1 MAKVKDRNITN
12 YNDTEYEADFW
23 GSRQYE
29 DLIEKDVL
37 QKLLSKNYNSFLD
50 LGAGFGR
57 LAPVYKDRSK
67 KATLLD
73 YSDKLLVSA
82 KEKLGKNKNL
92 NFVQGSFYEL
102 PFDNDTFDGGCSVR
116 VMHHVEDPDTFF
128 KELNRVLKKDAEF
141 ILEVA
146 NKRNWLEI
154 VRKILGKKDALNP
167 FSRTPENRSKKG
179 LTYNFHPAYINE
191 KLKKY
196 GFIITTK
203 VDSSLLRAPLLKKL
217 IGQSRLAFIEKLIP
231 FWLRKTAYT
240 PSLYLKIKKI

>member
-1 MAKVKDRNITN
+1 MTTKRNITD

-29 DLIEKDVL
+29 DLVEKDVL
-37 QKLLSKNYNSFLD
+37 QKFLADSYDNFLD

-57 LAPVYKDRSK
+57 LAPVYKDRSQ

-73 YSDKLLVSA
+73 YSDKLLASA

-92 NFVQGSFYEL
+92 SFVQGSFYEL
-102 PFDNDTFDGGCSVR
+102 PFDNETFDGGCSVR
-116 VMHHVEDPDTFF
+116 VMHHVEDPDTYF

-154 VRKILGKKDALNP
+154 IRKLLGKKDALNP
-167 FSRTPENRSKKG
+167 FTRTPENRSIKG
-179 LTYNFHPAYINE
+179 LTYNFHPIYISE
-191 KLKKY
+191 KLSQH
-196 GFIITTK
+196 GFIVVAK
-203 VDSSLLRAPLLKKL
+203 VDSSLLRSPLLKKVV
-217 IGQSRLAFIEKLIP
+217 GQSRLASVEKLIP
-231 FWLRKTAYT
+231 FWMRKTAYT
-240 PSLYLKIKKI
+240 PSLFLKIKKI

>member
-1 MAKVKDRNITN
+1 MANKRNITN
-12 YNDTEYEADFW
+12 YNDTNYEADFW

-37 QKLLSKNYNSFLD
+37 QKMLSKNYDSFLD

-57 LAPVYKDRSK
+57 LAPVYKDKAK

-92 NFVQGSFYEL
+92 SFVQGSFYEL
-102 PFDNDTFDGGCSVR
+102 PFDKDTFDGGCSIR
-116 VMHHVEDPDTFF
+116 VMHHVEDPDLYF
-128 KELNRVLKKDAEF
+128 KELNRVLKKDAVF

-154 VRKILGKKDALNP
+154 VRKLLGKKDALNP
-167 FSRTPENRSKKG
+167 FSRTPENRSQKG
-179 LTYNFHPAYINE
+179 LTYNFHPAYIRE
-191 KLKKY
+191 KLAEH
-196 GFIITTK
+196 GFVIVSK
-203 VDSSLLRAPLLKKL
+203 VDSSLLRSPILKK
-217 IGQSRLAFIEKLIP
+217 IVGQSRLAFIEKLIP
-231 FWLRKTAYT
+231 FWVRKTSYT
-240 PSLYLKIKKI
+240 PSIFFKINKI